1 MKHIND
7 TFGHQA
13 GNHALVE
20 TASVLRDSFRQSD
33 ILGRYG
39 GDEFAILISNAVED
53 SAAIVV
59 ERLQAKLH
67 ARNTQ
72 PDRRYLL
79 SFSVGIVTS
88 DATQPPDLGQ
98 LLHQADALMY
108 QYKRERQL
116 VRR

>member
-1 MKHIND
+1 M
-7 TFGHQA
+7 
-13 GNHALVE
+13 
-20 TASVLRDSFRQSD
+20 LRDSFRQSD

-53 SAAIVV
+53 TAAIVV
-59 ERLQAKLH
+59 ERLQAKLQ

-79 SFSVGIVTS
+79 SLSVGIVAS
-88 DATQPPDLGQ
+88 DATHPPDLGQ

-108 QYKRERQL
+108 QYKRQRQL
-116 VRR
+116 VRPRL